1 MRQVTSFKDHEKP
14 NPKPAIKPIEIDSGI
29 MGSQNKHALSSLE
42 QRLLRGQ
49 TIKSPETNPGCT
61 LRHCGLIAIA
71 ADQDLGAVD
80 FFRRSR
86 DAFEPD
92 SLERAISERL
102 YGLALIRV
110 QREVEGS
117 FALERA
123 DAILDREGCATFTL
137 E

>member
-1 MRQVTSFKDHEKP
+1 
-14 NPKPAIKPIEIDSGI
+14 
-29 MGSQNKHALSSLE
+29 MGSPNKHALSSLE

-49 TIKSPETNPGCT
+49 TIKFPKTNAGYAS
-61 LRHCGLIAIA
+61 RHDGLIAIA
-71 ADQDLGAVD
+71 ADQDLAAVD

-110 QREVEGS
+110 QREVEGT

-123 DAILDREGCATFTL
+123 DVILDREGYSAFTL
-137 E
+137 G